1 MTKKDPDGTRQRILD
16 AAFQE
21 IYEKGF
27 RAASIDQILADTGL
41 TKGALYHHFPNKN
54 ALGYAVIDEVV
65 RGMIDETWIRPM
77 EGAAHPVDGL
87 ISTLRG
93 LTPEQMGMACNY
105 GCPLA
110 NLAQEM
116 SPIDEGFRV
125 RIEAALD
132 AIERRLGPTDVGAGP
147 RLAYSEADLDR
158 LGVLSRKTR
167 WRRRRDGLF
176 PEPVVS
182 GARKLYRAS
191 DIHSWLA
198 DPEGWASEHG
208 TGDAA

>member
-54 ALGYAVIDEVV
+54 ALGYAIIDEVV

-132 AIERRLGPTDVGAGP
+132 AWRDGITDSLLRGQGAGQVRTDIDSHKVAAFIVASIEGTASMAKNSQDP
-147 RLAYSEADLDR
+147 SMVESCMDSL
-158 LGVLSRKTR
+158 VLYLETLRV
-167 WRRRRDGLF
+167 
-176 PEPVVS
+176 PAPV
-182 GARKLYRAS
+182 
-191 DIHSWLA
+191 
-198 DPEGWASEHG
+198 
-208 TGDAA
+208 AAA